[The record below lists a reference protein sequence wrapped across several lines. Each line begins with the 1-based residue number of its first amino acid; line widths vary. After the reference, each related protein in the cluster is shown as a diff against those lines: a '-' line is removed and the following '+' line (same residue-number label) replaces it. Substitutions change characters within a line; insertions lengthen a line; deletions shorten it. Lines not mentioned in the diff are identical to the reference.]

1 VEQEKKG
8 TGKHS
13 WLSRLWARTGFG
25 DKTVWDWL
33 QLLIVPLVLGVIGFY
48 FTSSQEYA
56 HQQEFEE
63 QRLQNAALQTYL
75 AGMRELLLD
84 QHLRASAVDSEVRA
98 VARAE
103 TRSTLGQLSPEG
115 QGIAIQFLYEASLI
129 KKEDPIIS
137 LSHADLRG
145 ADLSQ
150 LDLSGA
156 DLSGADLSGA
166 DLRANLSGAN
176 LSGASLSGANLSPAA
191 LSNADLSG
199 ADLSE
204 VDLSNAVLSNADLS
218 GAYLRDADL
227 SPAYLGEANLSE
239 ADLSEA
245 DLSYADLKNA
255 NLSGAKGV
263 TNEQLEQQDG
273 LTLEGAIMPNGQK
286 YEDWLKSKGRGQ

>member
-56 HQQEFEE
+56 HQQQFEE

-84 QHLRASAVDSEVRA
+84 KSLRDSEAGSEVRA
-98 VARAE
+98 VARAQ

-115 QGIAIQFLYEASLI
+115 KGIAIQFLHEATLI
-129 KKEDPIIS
+129 KEESPIVS
-137 LSHADLRG
+137 LSHVGLRG

-150 LDLSGA
+150 LDLIGA
-156 DLSGADLSGA
+156 DLSGADLSE
-166 DLRANLSGAN
+166 ANLR
-176 LSGASLSGANLSPAA
+176 
-191 LSNADLSG
+191 NAYLGG

-204 VDLSNAVLSNADLS
+204 ANLSHADLS
-218 GAYLRDADL
+218 HAGLSHADL
-227 SPAYLGEANLSE
+227 SAAFLDGADLSSALLEGADLSKAYLDNANLMYADLSEANLSE
-239 ADLSEA
+239 ANLS
-245 DLSYADLKNA
+245 NA
-255 NLSGAKGV
+255 NLRGTNLSGAYLSEANLSNAKKW
-263 TNEQLEQQDG
+263 TEKQLTAAED
-273 LTLEGAIMPNGQK
+273 LEGATMPDG
-286 YEDWLKSKGRGQ
+286 SKHP

>member
-84 QHLRASAVDSEVRA
+84 KNLRDSKEDSEVRA
-98 VARAE
+98 VARAQ

-115 QGIAIQFLYEASLI
+115 KGIAIQFLYEASLI
-129 KKEDPIIS
+129 DKEHPIVS
-137 LSHADLRG
+137 LSHVGLRG
-145 ADLSQ
+145 VNLSQ
-150 LDLSGA
+150 LDLSSADLTDANLSSADLRRANLFNANLSDAELFNASLSDAYLSYANLSDA
-156 DLSGADLSGA
+156 DLS
-166 DLRANLSGAN
+166 NT
-176 LSGASLSGANLSPAA
+176 
-191 LSNADLSG
+191 
-199 ADLSE
+199 
-204 VDLSNAVLSNADLS
+204 DLS
-218 GAYLRDADL
+218 GAYLND
-227 SPAYLGEANLSE
+227 ANL
-239 ADLSEA
+239 
-245 DLSYADLKNA
+245 N
-255 NLSGAKGV
+255 GAKGL
-263 TNEQLEQQDG
+263 TKGQLE
-273 LTLEGAIMPNGQK
+273 
-286 YEDWLKSKGRGQ
+286 